1 MTPLG
6 IFAAGYE
13 LISSWL
19 MSMLVMLAVF
29 VSVVVCLVLV
39 EFIFERGALVR
50 AYTVKS
56 HLTDSEG
63 SSSASRNAM

>member
-50 AYTVKS
+50 AYTVKN